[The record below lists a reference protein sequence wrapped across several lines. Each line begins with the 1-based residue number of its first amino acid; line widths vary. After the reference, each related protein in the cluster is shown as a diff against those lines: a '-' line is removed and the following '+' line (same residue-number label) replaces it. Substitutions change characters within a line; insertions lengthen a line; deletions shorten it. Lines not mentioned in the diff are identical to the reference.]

1 MELFP
6 LIQYPSKSNCF
17 YLHCS
22 LLLLPHLLLR
32 WLGHHKTSL
41 WMKIRRGMIWSQVNV
56 ATRSQQENGLLM
68 KLVVKGKNNQESDI
82 NFKAIT

>member
-1 MELFP
+1 M
-6 LIQYPSKSNCF
+6 
-17 YLHCS
+17 
-22 LLLLPHLLLR
+22 
-32 WLGHHKTSL
+32 
-41 WMKIRRGMIWSQVNV
+41 